1 MDIKRTAI
9 YELPMNGKALKY
21 ASSQR
26 FATTR
31 GMKSILVI
39 ADKRPP
45 VECRALK
52 EGAELDEREAAWAMR
67 AVAEIADENRDKDTG
82 TKMREFLEKLEKEL
96 EKKEK
101 GGGEDGE

>member
-26 FATTR
+26 YATTR

-67 AVAEIADENRDKDTG
+67 AVAEIAAENSDADTESR
-82 TKMREFLEKLEKEL
+82 MRGFLDRLEREL
-96 EKKEK
+96 EKK
-101 GGGEDGE
+101 GGGKVGE